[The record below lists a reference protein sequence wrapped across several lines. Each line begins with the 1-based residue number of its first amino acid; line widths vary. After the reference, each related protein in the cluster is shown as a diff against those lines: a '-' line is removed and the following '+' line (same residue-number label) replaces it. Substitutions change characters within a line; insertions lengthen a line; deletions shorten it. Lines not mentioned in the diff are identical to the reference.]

1 MVFHRIAGLRYT
13 PAPDEQKRGNTM
25 VDSRQS
31 TPSVLPSVERIQQ
44 ELARAKSIDDFFGK
58 EGIFA
63 RLFADTLEQMLE
75 AELTAHLGYP
85 AHAPEGRN
93 SGNSRNGKRP
103 RQLRTSSGD
112 TTIQVPRDRNSTFQS
127 PLLDAYQ
134 TSTNELEEKIIGLYA
149 KGMSA
154 RDIQDTLHQ
163 AYGVEVSPA
172 TISTVT
178 DKVWSLVESW
188 QNRPLAAIYPIVY
201 LDAIHL
207 KLRRDGKVANT
218 AVYIVLGVDLDGQR
232 DVLGHWVGDGG
243 AGANFWLSVVTDLQ
257 SRGVTD
263 IFIACIDGLT
273 GFKEAIQAVFPKTQ
287 IQRCIIHQVRH
298 SLTYVS
304 WKDRKAFVADLKT
317 IYQAP
322 TREAAEE
329 KLLELDERWGD
340 KYAVAVR
347 SWERNWEDL
356 ATMFEYPGEIRRLIS
371 TTNTVEG
378 YNRQLRKVT
387 KTKGALPSGD
397 AARKLLYLATMGIVK
412 KWTAPVF
419 NWAKIRNQLAIRFE
433 GRFPV

>member
-1 MVFHRIAGLRYT
+1 MADT
-13 PAPDEQKRGNTM
+13 Q
-25 VDSRQS
+25 QS
-31 TPSVLPSVERIQQ
+31 PTSVLPSVARIQQ

-85 AHAPEGRN
+85 RHAPQGRN
-93 SGNSRNGKRP
+93 SGNSRNGKRT
-103 RQLRTSSGD
+103 RQLRTSTGD
-112 TTIQVPRDRNSTFQS
+112 TTIQVPRDRTSTFQS

-154 RDIQDTLHQ
+154 RDIQDTLQQ
-163 AYGVEVSPA
+163 AYGVEVSAA

-178 DKVWSLVESW
+178 DKVWALVEAW

-218 AVYIVLGVDLDGQR
+218 AVYIVLGVDLDGHR
-232 DVLGHWVGDGG
+232 DVLGHWVGDG
-243 AGANFWLSVVTDLQ
+243 AEGANFWLSVVTDLQ

-273 GFKEAIQAVFPKTQ
+273 GFKDAIQAVFPHTQ
-287 IQRCIIHQVRH
+287 IQRCIIHQVRQ

-304 WKDRKAFVADLKT
+304 WKDRKVFVADLRS

-322 TREAAEE
+322 TREAAETR
-329 KLLELDERWGD
+329 LLELSERWSAT
-340 KYAVAVR
+340 YPMAVR
-347 SWERNWEDL
+347 SWETHWEDL
-356 ATMFEYPGEIRRLIS
+356 ATMFEYGAEIRRLIY
-371 TTNTVEG
+371 TTNSIEG

-387 KTKGALPSGD
+387 KTKGAFPTD
-397 AARKLLYLATMGIVK
+397 EAARKLLFLVNRDITR
-412 KWTAPVF
+412 KWTAPVP
-419 NWAKIRNQLAIRFE
+419 NWALIRNQLAIRFA
-433 GRFPV
+433 GRLPM

>member
-1 MVFHRIAGLRYT
+1 
-13 PAPDEQKRGNTM
+13 M
-25 VDSRQS
+25 VDSQHS
-31 TPSVLPSVERIQQ
+31 PTSVLPSVERIQQ

-85 AHAPEGRN
+85 RHAPEGRN
-93 SGNSRNGKRP
+93 SGNSRNGKRT
-103 RQLRTSSGD
+103 RQLRTSTGD

-134 TSTNELEEKIIGLYA
+134 TSTNELEDKIIGLYA

-154 RDIQDTLHQ
+154 RDIQDTLQQ

-178 DKVWSLVESW
+178 DKVWALVELW

-218 AVYIVLGVDLDGQR
+218 AVYIVLGVDLDGHR
-232 DVLGHWVGDGG
+232 DVLGHWVGDG
-243 AGANFWLSVVTDLQ
+243 AEGANFWLSVVTDLQ
-257 SRGVTD
+257 SRGVQD

-273 GFKEAIQAVFPKTQ
+273 GFKDAIQAVFPHVQ
-287 IQRCIIHQVRH
+287 IQRCIIHQVRQ

-304 WKDRKAFVADLKT
+304 WKDRKAFVADLRT

-322 TREAAEE
+322 TREAAEMR
-329 KLLELDERWGD
+329 LLELSERWSAS
-340 KYAVAVR
+340 YPMAVR
-347 SWERNWEDL
+347 SWETHWEDL
-356 ATMFEYPGEIRRLIS
+356 ATMFEYGAEIRRLIY
-371 TTNTVEG
+371 TTNSIEG

-387 KTKGALPSGD
+387 KTKGAFPTD
-397 AARKLLYLATMGIVK
+397 EAARKLLFLVNRDITR
-412 KWTAPVF
+412 KWTAPVA
-419 NWAKIRNQLAIRFE
+419 NWARIRNQLAIRFA
-433 GRFPV
+433 GRLPL

>member
-1 MVFHRIAGLRYT
+1 
-13 PAPDEQKRGNTM
+13 M
-25 VDSRQS
+25 VDTQQS
-31 TPSVLPSVERIQQ
+31 TTSVLPAVERIQQ

-85 AHAPEGRN
+85 RHAPEGRN
-93 SGNSRNGKRP
+93 SGNSRNGKRT
-103 RQLRTSSGD
+103 RQLRSSTGD

-127 PLLDAYQ
+127 PLLEAYQ
-134 TSTNELEEKIIGLYA
+134 TSTNELEDKIIALYA

-154 RDIQDTLHQ
+154 RDIQDTLHE

-172 TISTVT
+172 TISSVT
-178 DKVWSLVESW
+178 DKVWVLVEAW
-188 QNRPLAAIYPIVY
+188 QNRSLAAIYPIIY

-207 KLRRDGKVANT
+207 KLRRDGKVVTT

-243 AGANFWLSVVTDLQ
+243 EGANFWLSVVSDLQ
-257 SRGVTD
+257 ARGVQD

-273 GFKEAIQAVFPKTQ
+273 GFKDAIQAVFPRTQ
-287 IQRCIIHQVRH
+287 IQRCIIHQVRQ

-304 WKDRKAFVADLKT
+304 WKDRKAFVADLRT

-322 TREAAEE
+322 TREAAETR
-329 KLLELDERWGD
+329 LLELSERWGTT
-340 KYAVAVR
+340 YPMAVR
-347 SWERNWEDL
+347 SWETHWEDL
-356 ATMFEYPGEIRRLIS
+356 ATMFEYGSEIRRLIY
-371 TTNTVEG
+371 TTNSIEG

-387 KTKGALPSGD
+387 KTKGAFPTD
-397 AARKLLYLATMGIVK
+397 EAARKLLFLVNRDITR
-412 KWTAPVF
+412 KWTAPVA
-419 NWAKIRNQLAIRFE
+419 NWARIRNQLAIRFA
-433 GRFPV
+433 GRLPM

>member
-1 MVFHRIAGLRYT
+1 MVT
-13 PAPDEQKRGNTM
+13 
-25 VDSRQS
+25 SRQS

-44 ELARAKSIDDFFGK
+44 ELARATSIDDFFGK

-85 AHAPEGRN
+85 RHAPEGRN
-93 SGNSRNGKRP
+93 SGNSRNGKRS

-112 TTIQVPRDRNSTFQS
+112 TTIEVPRDRNSTFQS

-134 TSTNELEEKIIGLYA
+134 TSTNELEDKIIALYA

-178 DKVWSLVESW
+178 DKVWSLVEAW

-243 AGANFWLSVVTDLQ
+243 EGANFWLSVVTDLQ

-273 GFKEAIQAVFPKTQ
+273 GFKDAIQAVFPRTQ
-287 IQRCIIHQVRH
+287 IQRCIIHQVRQ

-304 WKDRKAFVADLKT
+304 WKDRKAFVADLRT

-322 TREAAEE
+322 TREAAETR
-329 KLLELDERWGD
+329 LLELSERWSAS
-340 KYAVAVR
+340 YPMAVR
-347 SWERNWEDL
+347 SWETHWEDL
-356 ATMFEYPGEIRRLIS
+356 ATMFDYGAEIRRLIY
-371 TTNTVEG
+371 TTNSIEG

-387 KTKGALPSGD
+387 KTKGAFPSD
-397 AARKLLYLATMGIVK
+397 EAARKLLFLVNRNITR
-412 KWTAPVF
+412 KWTAPVP
-419 NWAKIRNQLAIRFE
+419 NWARIRNQLAIRFM
-433 GRFPV
+433 GRLPM

>member
-1 MVFHRIAGLRYT
+1 
-13 PAPDEQKRGNTM
+13 M
-25 VDSRQS
+25 VDTQQS

-85 AHAPEGRN
+85 RHAPEGHN
-93 SGNSRNGKRP
+93 SGNSRNGKRT
-103 RQLRTSSGD
+103 RQLRTSTGD
-112 TTIQVPRDRNSTFQS
+112 TTIQVPRDHNSTFQS

-134 TSTNELEEKIIGLYA
+134 TSTNELEDKIIALYA

-163 AYGVEVSPA
+163 PYGVEVSPA

-178 DKVWSLVESW
+178 DKVWSLVEAW

-243 AGANFWLSVVTDLQ
+243 EGANFWLSVVTDLQ
-257 SRGVTD
+257 ARGVED

-273 GFKEAIQAVFPKTQ
+273 GFKEAIRAVFPQTE
-287 IQRCIIHQVRH
+287 IQRCVIHQVRH
-298 SLTYVS
+298 SLNYVS
-304 WKDRKAFVADLKT
+304 WKDRKAFVADLRK
-317 IYQAP
+317 IYTAP
-322 TREAAEE
+322 TREAGEQA
-329 KLLELDERWGD
+329 LLELGERWGGQ
-340 KYAVAVR
+340 YAVAVR
-347 SWERNWEDL
+347 SWEQNWEDL
-356 ATMFEYPGEIRRLIS
+356 ATMFDYPAEIRRLIY

-387 KTKGALPSGD
+387 KTKGALPSAE
-397 AARKLLYLATMGIVK
+397 AARKLLFLATCDITRR
-412 KWTAPVF
+412 WTAPIF
-419 NWAKIRNQLAIRFE
+419 NWTQIRNQLSIRFE
-433 GRFPV
+433 GRFPL

>member
-1 MVFHRIAGLRYT
+1 
-13 PAPDEQKRGNTM
+13 M
-25 VDSRQS
+25 VDTQQS
-31 TPSVLPSVERIQQ
+31 PISVLPSVERIQQ

-63 RLFADTLEQMLE
+63 RLFANTLEQMLE

-85 AHAPEGRN
+85 RHAPEGRN
-93 SGNSRNGKRP
+93 SGNSRNGKRI
-103 RQLRTSSGD
+103 RQLRTSTGD
-112 TTIQVPRDRNSTFQS
+112 TTIQIPRDRNSTFQS

-134 TSTNELEEKIIGLYA
+134 TSTNELEQKIIGLYA

-178 DKVWSLVESW
+178 DKIWALVEAW

-218 AVYIVLGVDLDGQR
+218 AVYIVLGVDLDGHR
-232 DVLGHWVGDGG
+232 DVLGHWVGDG
-243 AGANFWLSVVTDLQ
+243 AEGANFWLSVVTDLQ
-257 SRGVTD
+257 SRGVQD

-273 GFKEAIQAVFPKTQ
+273 GFKDAIQAVFPHAQ
-287 IQRCIIHQVRH
+287 IQRCIIHQLRQ

-304 WKDRKAFVADLKT
+304 WKDRKAFVADLRT

-322 TREAAEE
+322 TREAAETR
-329 KLLELDERWGD
+329 LLELSERWSAT
-340 KYAVAVR
+340 YPMAVR
-347 SWERNWEDL
+347 SWETHWDDL
-356 ATMFEYPGEIRRLIS
+356 ATMFEYGAEIRRLIY
-371 TTNTVEG
+371 TTNSIEG

-387 KTKGALPSGD
+387 KTKGAFPTD
-397 AARKLLYLATMGIVK
+397 EAARKLLFLVNRDITR
-412 KWTAPVF
+412 KWTAPVT
-419 NWAKIRNQLAIRFE
+419 NWARIRNQLAIRFA
-433 GRFPV
+433 GRLPM